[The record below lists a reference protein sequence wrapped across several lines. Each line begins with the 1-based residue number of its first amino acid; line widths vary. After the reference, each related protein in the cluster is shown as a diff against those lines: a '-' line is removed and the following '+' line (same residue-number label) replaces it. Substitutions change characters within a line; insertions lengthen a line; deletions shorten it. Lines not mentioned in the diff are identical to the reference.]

1 LNLKEIVKFKENDIF
16 GIQNKDKL
24 IDSRTD
30 FYELTK
36 EVLKVNGK
44 SDFASSILYL
54 ALTGKVEWKTP
65 SYIVEGLKWIAK

>member
-1 LNLKEIVKFKENDIF
+1 MGLKK
-16 GIQNKDKL
+16 KDKL

-30 FYELTK
+30 FYKLIED
-36 EVLKVNGK
+36 VLKKDGK

-65 SYIVEGLKWIAK
+65 LYIKDGLKWIAKNQ